1 MTLLKLL
8 EEGHFYEIQRS
19 PGHSDALE
27 DQAVAYAGSL
37 RSHYNPNVVLL
48 RTTPLDPS
56 SKIYEFRLE
65 DVLFA
70 EELTSLS
77 KPDGVTVEQTR
88 IWIRRG
94 SPAMCMK
101 PMRVGDSV
109 KEANEKNP

>member
-19 PGHSDALE
+19 PGHRDDLE
-27 DQAVAYAGSL
+27 DQAVSYAGSL
-37 RSHYNPNVVLL
+37 RPHYNPNMVLL
-48 RTTPLDPS
+48 RTNPLDPGS
-56 SKIYEFRLE
+56 EIYEFRLE

-109 KEANEKNP
+109 KEANEENT